1 MKMEKQKYITLK
13 KKKHDTAK
21 EKEVNITFPI

>member
-1 MKMEKQKYITLK
+1 MKMEKQKYIALK

-21 EKEVNITFPI
+21 EKEMNTTFPI